1 MDIVPNDG
9 SLTQGSPSTRV
20 VSSSDTAGTSE
31 STSVDT
37 SDLTVDS
44 GDSGAP
50 QAKRLC
56 PHRRQRTGF
65 DTSWYAAHPCLIKRK
80 ACFASSALSIKN
92 FHEMEVIF
100 TIAHIL
106 QSLLNYARIDL
117 EGPSN
122 EKFSWGGMPP
132 DPPSWCANAHFPP
145 LFFIFLARTL

>member
-50 QAKRLC
+50 QAKRLY

-80 ACFASSALSIKN
+80 AL
-92 FHEMEVIF
+92 H
-100 TIAHIL
+100 
-106 QSLLNYARIDL
+106 
-117 EGPSN
+117 
-122 EKFSWGGMPP
+122 
-132 DPPSWCANAHFPP
+132 
-145 LFFIFLARTL
+145 